1 MCVDMGDTTLVRAGR
16 PSYTSYERIR
26 PYMARFTENRWTS
39 AIIPA
44 LLIHIPIGTVY
55 CWSVFKQLIAD
66 RLHASPASVE
76 WGFSLAIFF
85 LGMSAAFAG
94 PMVEKNIKKSALVS
108 MVCFVVGFAG
118 TGVSIALNFLPGVF
132 ICYGAIMS
140 IGLGVGYLTPVKNL
154 MLWFA
159 DNKGLATGIA
169 VAGFGLA
176 KAIASPLMEYLIG
189 TVGLVTCSSSSPRS
203 TR

>member
-1 MCVDMGDTTLVRAGR
+1 MLIFYGVIMG
-16 PSYTSYERIR
+16 
-26 PYMARFTENRWTS
+26 
-39 AIIPA
+39 
-44 LLIHIPIGTVY
+44 
-55 CWSVFKQLIAD
+55 
-66 RLHASPASVE
+66 
-76 WGFSLAIFF
+76 
-85 LGMSAAFAG
+85 
-94 PMVEKNIKKSALVS
+94 
-108 MVCFVVGFAG
+108 
-118 TGVSIALNFLPGVF
+118 
-132 ICYGAIMS
+132 

-159 DNKGLATGIA
+159 KSLATGIA